1 MNILKMGK
9 EREKKRAA
17 GGESRKIWQQM
28 LD

>member
-1 MNILKMGK
+1 MVILRMGE